1 MAGSTGLVAMRIFSR
16 AAGVNGLAAVRDM
29 VGVDAVLSV
38 NDAVSAAPVDVESLY
53 RTHRRDLVSLA
64 RIVCGSGSVAEEAVQ
79 EVFVSLHR
87 RRPSIERGR
96 EFAYLRR
103 ATLLQLRG
111 GWRRQGTARK
121 HLHSVVDQQH
131 AEPPTPESVAV
142 DRDRRDRIDAAMRT
156 LSQRQRECV
165 ALRYFADLTEPAI
178 AHELGL
184 SVGSVK
190 THLHRAREVLMSS
203 LEDLR

>member
-1 MAGSTGLVAMRIFSR
+1 M
-16 AAGVNGLAAVRDM
+16 
-29 VGVDAVLSV
+29 
-38 NDAVSAAPVDVESLY
+38 NDVVSAVPVDVESLY
-53 RTHRRDLVSLA
+53 RTHRQDLVALA
-64 RIVCGSGSVAEEAVQ
+64 RVVCGSGSVAEEAVQ

-87 RRPSIERGR
+87 RRPSIEPGR
-96 EFAYLRR
+96 EFAYLRQ

-111 GWRRQGTARK
+111 RWRRQGTARK
-121 HLHSVVDQQH
+121 HLHSVGNAVGVVP
-131 AEPPTPESVAV
+131 ATPESVAV

-156 LSQRQRECV
+156 LSQRQRECI

-178 AHELGL
+178 AHELGI

-190 THLHRAREVLMSS
+190 THLHRARAVLTSS

>member
-1 MAGSTGLVAMRIFSR
+1 
-16 AAGVNGLAAVRDM
+16 M
-29 VGVDAVLSV
+29 VGVEAALSV
-38 NDAVSAAPVDVESLY
+38 NDAVSAVPVDVDVEYLY
-53 RTHRRDLVSLA
+53 RAHRRDLVALA
-64 RIVCGSGSVAEEAVQ
+64 RVLSGSGSVAEEVVQ

-87 RRPSIERGR
+87 RRPSVEAGR

-103 ATLLQLRG
+103 ATILQLRG
-111 GWRRQGTARK
+111 RWRRQGTARK
-121 HLHSVVDQQH
+121 HLHSVGDAER
-131 AEPPTPESVAV
+131 AEPCTPESVAV
-142 DRDRRDRIDAAMRT
+142 DRDRRSRIDAAMAT

-178 AHELGL
+178 ADELGI

>member
-1 MAGSTGLVAMRIFSR
+1 
-16 AAGVNGLAAVRDM
+16 
-29 VGVDAVLSV
+29 
-38 NDAVSAAPVDVESLY
+38 VESLY
-53 RTHRRDLVSLA
+53 RTHRRELVALA
-64 RIVCGSGSVAEEAVQ
+64 RIVSGSSSVAEEAVQ

-87 RRPSIERGR
+87 RRPSIKLGR
-96 EFAYLRR
+96 ELAYLRK
-103 ATLLQLRG
+103 ATMLHLRG
-111 GWRRQGTARK
+111 GWRRERTARK
-121 HLHSVVDQQH
+121 HMHSVV
-131 AEPPTPESVAV
+131 ARPEPQDRSTPESAAI
-142 DRDRRDRIDAAMRT
+142 DRDRRHRIDEAMST

-178 AHELGL
+178 AHELGI